1 MASGT
6 FYPAAGGDDGYV
18 LGSSF
23 FYAAVNYANIGNLTN
38 HPDQAAFVRFV
49 LLNIPQGATITK
61 AEVTF
66 QAYSSYSNTI
76 ATKCH
81 FEAADNPAAPIS
93 AANYQARTLTTGTAF
108 SPEAWTA
115 GSSYKSPDIKAEL
128 QEVINRPGWAE
139 DNAVLFAVENNGTA
153 YGDGTYGRQ
162 FYCYDYSGGSKKAA
176 LYVEWSAP
184 EVVEVPVTELLLT
197 AHAPLIIPVKVGA
210 TGLILEALSPTCGIV
225 IAAPASGL
233 ILTGYVPSLGMAV
246 NIPLTELSLAVPAFH
261 AGYIS
266 EVEAKSLLLSA
277 MNPGLAMG
285 VPMPVAGLEIASFRP
300 QYRWDIPATER
311 TVAQGIYLC
320 YLTGENESP
329 PLEDLLIKISSFQS
343 RLRDG
348 DPSYVSVVVPGADDY
363 VDDILARQN
372 GEIVIKKGYRLSDG
386 TIMAEEIA
394 RAAFES
400 LQTFEGAHSYSATL
414 TGHATTSSSSPAD
427 RTVTGLSYL
436 GRLVSGKTTIRADM
450 DLFLRVGDVCIY
462 GSEAAERFTVGQIS
476 YTVGPYQAIMQV
488 TEA

>member
-1 MASGT
+1 
-6 FYPAAGGDDGYV
+6 
-18 LGSSF
+18 
-23 FYAAVNYANIGNLTN
+23 
-38 HPDQAAFVRFV
+38 
-49 LLNIPQGATITK
+49 
-61 AEVTF
+61 
-66 QAYSSYSNTI
+66 
-76 ATKCH
+76 
-81 FEAADNPAAPIS
+81 
-93 AANYQARTLTTGTAF
+93 
-108 SPEAWTA
+108 
-115 GSSYKSPDIKAEL
+115 
-128 QEVINRPGWAE
+128 
-139 DNAVLFAVENNGTA
+139 
-153 YGDGTYGRQ
+153 
-162 FYCYDYSGGSKKAA
+162 
-176 LYVEWSAP
+176 
-184 EVVEVPVTELLLT
+184 
-197 AHAPLIIPVKVGA
+197 
-210 TGLILEALSPTCGIV
+210 
-225 IAAPASGL
+225 
-233 ILTGYVPSLGMAV
+233 MAV